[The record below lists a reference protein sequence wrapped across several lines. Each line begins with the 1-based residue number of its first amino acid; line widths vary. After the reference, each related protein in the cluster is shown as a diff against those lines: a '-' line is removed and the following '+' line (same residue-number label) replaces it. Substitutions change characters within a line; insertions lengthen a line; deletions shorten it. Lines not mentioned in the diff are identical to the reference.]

1 MSDFD
6 EALERCRKVGASR
19 VGDADLLAAFCE
31 YDLQQIVGA
40 VSPKLVWE
48 GAQRKGLSA
57 RDLAGLASSDPLA
70 VGDLQWA

>member
-1 MSDFD
+1 M
-6 EALERCRKVGASR
+6 
-19 VGDADLLAAFCE
+19 AAFCQ

-48 GAQRKGLSA
+48 GARRKRLSA
-57 RDLAGLASSDPLA
+57 RDLAALASSNPLA